1 MFSKYL
7 AVYPVEEVYRGS
19 LYIDSKNTIK
29 MKNKQIFRMTCAD
42 TLLLESTPYKT
53 DKTLNIL
60 IDLMTFKKARFE
72 LPK

>member
-60 IDLMTFKKARFE
+60 IDLMTFKRARFE

>member
-42 TLLLESTPYKT
+42 TLLFESTPYKT